1 MMSPED
7 SWVSKWQR
15 VSKCSHPG
23 LCSAGNVPE
32 GLRGCHKSAACAVLG
47 GKGGVTGKL
56 SLEADKM
63 AQQCQDNLSLILG
76 IHMEGDC

>member
-15 VSKCSHPG
+15 VSKCSYPG

-32 GLRGCHKSAACAVLG
+32 GLQGCHKSAACAVPWWERCM
-47 GKGGVTGKL
+47 GKL
-56 SLEADKM
+56 SLEAGKM
-63 AQQCQDNLSLILG
+63 AQQYQDNLSLILG
-76 IHMEGDC
+76 THMEGES